1 MENELFDI
9 AIIGGGIVGAA
20 TFYQLQ
26 KHHPSL
32 NIILIEKESRLAYHQ
47 TGNNSGVMHSGLYYK
62 PGSLKAKNCVEGR
75 KALVKFARENNIP
88 HDVCGKIVVAVD
100 ETELPYLDKIFATG
114 IENGIEGIEKINAE
128 QIKEHEPHCVGI
140 AGIWVP
146 CTGIIDYVKATDKM
160 VEIALSINPK
170 SKLELNTEAVSFN
183 KENDINII
191 TTDKK
196 TYRSRF
202 IIFCGGL
209 QADRLARKDDVD
221 LKEKVVGFRGDYYE
235 LTESAKHKIK
245 NLIYPVPNPDFPFLG
260 VHFTRMTNG
269 EIECGPNAVF
279 TFKREGY
286 GKTDFNWKDTI
297 DALSYGGTWKLFFKN
312 MSFGIN
318 EYRRAFSKKL
328 FLKTLQRMVPG
339 LAMKDIKPGRS
350 GVRAMLL
357 SADGDTRDDF
367 RIEYKDTSIHVLN
380 APSPA
385 ATASLAIGDNIR
397 EMAEKHFDLKMISRL
412 DQQLLNSISKTE

>member
-1 MENELFDI
+1 LENEIFDI

-32 NIILIEKESRLAYHQ
+32 KIILIEKEARLAFHQ

-75 KALVKFARENNIP
+75 KALVKFAEENNIP
-88 HDVCGKIVVAVD
+88 HDVCGKVVVAVD
-100 ETELPYLDKIFATG
+100 ESELPYLDKIFATG
-114 IENGIEGIEKINAE
+114 LENKIEGIKKITAA
-128 QIKEHEPHCVGI
+128 QIKEHEPYCEGI

-160 VEIALSINPK
+160 VEIALTIN
-170 SKLELNTEAVSFN
+170 SESRLELNTEANSFE
-183 KENDINII
+183 KENEINVIG
-191 TTDKK
+191 TNKG
-196 TYRSRF
+196 TYHSRYT
-202 IIFCGGL
+202 IFCGGL
-209 QADRLARKDDVD
+209 QADRLARRDHIS

-235 LTESAKHKIK
+235 LTEQAKHKIK

-286 GKTDFNWKDTI
+286 GKTDFSWKDTI
-297 DALSYGGTWKLFFKN
+297 DALSYKGTWKLFFQN

-328 FLKTLQRMVPG
+328 FLKTLQRLVPS
-339 LAMKDIKPGRS
+339 LTMEDIKPGRS

-357 SADGDTRDDF
+357 SEDGDTRDDF
-367 RIEYKDTSIHVLN
+367 RIEYKDSSIHVLN

-397 EMAEKHFDLKMISRL
+397 EMAEKHFDL
-412 DQQLLNSISKTE
+412 TGVHA

>member
-1 MENELFDI
+1 LKNEIFDI

-32 NIILIEKESRLAYHQ
+32 KIILIEKEERLAFHQ

-75 KALVKFARENNIP
+75 KALVKFAEENNIP
-88 HDVCGKIVVAVD
+88 HDVCGKVVVAVD
-100 ETELPYLDKIFATG
+100 ESELPYLDKIFATG
-114 IENGIEGIEKINAE
+114 LENKIEGIEKINAA
-128 QIKEHEPHCVGI
+128 QIREHEPYCVGI

-146 CTGIIDYVKATDKM
+146 CTGIIDYVKATEKM
-160 VEIALSINPK
+160 VEIALNIN
-170 SKLELNTEAVSFN
+170 SESRLELNTEATSFE
-183 KENDINII
+183 KENDINVIG
-191 TTDKK
+191 TSRE

-209 QADRLARKDDVD
+209 QADRLARKDHVA

-235 LTESAKHKIK
+235 LTEEAKHKIK

-297 DALSYGGTWKLFFKN
+297 DALSYRGTWKLFFQN

-328 FLKTLQRMVPG
+328 FLKTLQRLVPS
-339 LAMKDIKPGRS
+339 LTMEDIKPGRS

-357 SADGDTRDDF
+357 SEDGDTRDDF
-367 RIEYKDTSIHVLN
+367 RIEYKDSSIHVLN

-397 EMAEKHFDLKMISRL
+397 EMAEKHFNLAPAH
-412 DQQLLNSISKTE
+412 

>member
-1 MENELFDI
+1 LENEIFDI
-9 AIIGGGIVGAA
+9 AIIGGGIVGAG

-32 NIILIEKESRLAYHQ
+32 KIILIEKESHLAAHQ
-47 TGNNSGVMHSGLYYK
+47 TGNNSGVIHSGLYYK

-75 KALVKFARENNIP
+75 KALVKFAEENYIP
-88 HDVCGKIVVAVD
+88 YDVCGKIVVAVD
-100 ETELPYLDKIFATG
+100 DSELPYLEKIFQTG
-114 IENGIEGIEKINAE
+114 LQNEIEGIEKINSE
-128 QIKEHEPHCVGI
+128 QIKEHEPFCVGI

-170 SKLELNTEAVSFN
+170 SQLALNTEATFFE
-183 KENDINII
+183 KENDINVIS
-191 TTDKK
+191 TNKK
-196 TYRSRF
+196 TYRSKYT
-202 IIFCGGL
+202 IFCGGL
-209 QADRLARKDDVD
+209 QADRLAHKDHVDV
-221 LKEKVVGFRGDYYE
+221 KEKVVGFRGDYYE
-235 LTESAKHKIK
+235 LTEQAKHKIK

-297 DALSYGGTWKLFFKN
+297 DALTYKGTWKLFFQN
-312 MSFGIN
+312 MKFGIN

-328 FLKTLQRMVPG
+328 FLKTLQRLVPS
-339 LAMKDIKPGRS
+339 LTMDDIKPGRS

-357 SADGDTRDDF
+357 SEDGDTRDDF
-367 RIEYKDTSIHVLN
+367 RIEYRDTSIHVLN

-397 EMAEKHFDLKMISRL
+397 EMAEKHFDLGK
-412 DQQLLNSISKTE
+412 